1 MLCVLG
7 KNIKLNKEK
16 KNLVKNT
23 FKEFSQISG
32 CTRQDAFGWHCSQ
45 FHKKAP
51 SQVPTVPVMDM
62 LCAPLGVHRHHS
74 LLRNFA

>member
-23 FKEFSQISG
+23 FKEFRQISG
-32 CTRQDAFGWHCSQ
+32 STRQDAFGWRCSQ

-51 SQVPTVPVMDM
+51 SQVPTVP
-62 LCAPLGVHRHHS
+62 APLGVHRYHS
-74 LLRNFA
+74 LLRNLA

>member
-32 CTRQDAFGWHCSQ
+32 STRQDAFG
-45 FHKKAP
+45 
-51 SQVPTVPVMDM
+51 
-62 LCAPLGVHRHHS
+62 
-74 LLRNFA
+74 